1 MSEVWVVLI
10 DDTHADTEP
19 YVFTQVQYAVAYAER
34 ELESVTKDRYEDDEI
49 DRKLN
54 DAMVRAGWIW
64 FASYGESNMR
74 VQRKITD
81 APNAEGTS

>member
-1 MSEVWVVLI
+1 MEVWVVLI

-19 YVFTQVQYAVAYAER
+19 YVFTHASDAVAYAVQ
-34 ELESVTKDRYEDDEI
+34 ELESVTKDRYDDDEI
-49 DRKLN
+49 DRELN
-54 DAMVRAGWIW
+54 DAMTRAGWIW

-74 VQRKITD
+74 VQRKILD